1 MIALLQI
8 ATGTGLLISGIISG
22 LAALGGGAAA
32 LYSRKKTEERQN
44 QYNLDAEKRQQKYMD
59 DANEYNSPVEQMNR
73 FREAGLNPYL
83 VDDPGNQ
90 GEVNSA
96 ITNTALD
103 RSDIILDNAQQIGD
117 TATSTGQAFQS
128 ALLEEKKYQL
138 DVAKLDAQKA
148 QFEEQMNFHRS
159 RFDYDQSRDQID
171 DAYRTARNQVNDTY
185 NQSIFELR
193 QKELTFEQEKEERRK
208 LESDRDYN
216 LKLAADG
223 RDAAL
228 HDLQVEYFQTRNNYN
243 NDAYKFFKDWELP
256 NKEAQAKIEKLVYSM
271 SDEEQKE
278 FVKCAK
284 ETLRLKTLQTSNKIS
299 YEEYLR
305 DARKLWDDT
314 ADSLFKTKHARY
326 LRGEGLSVNPYNQL
340 SGGQNVW
347 MQAAEDMMKFAK

>member
-32 LYSRKKTEERQN
+32 LYSRKKSEERQN
-44 QYNLDAEKRQQKYMD
+44 QYNLDAEKRQQGYID

-73 FREAGLNPYL
+73 FRQAGLNPYL

-103 RSDIILDNAQQIGD
+103 RSDIVQNTANQIGE
-117 TATSTGQAFQS
+117 TATKTGQAFQS

-148 QFEEQMNFHRS
+148 QFESQMEFNKS
-159 RFDYDQSRDQID
+159 RFNYDQSRDQIN
-171 DAYRTARNQVNDTY
+171 DAYRAARDQINDTY
-185 NQSIFELR
+185 NQSLLELK
-193 QKELTFEQEKEERRK
+193 QKGLTFEQEKEERRK

-223 RDAAL
+223 RDAEL
-228 HDLQVEYFQTRNNYN
+228 HGLQVEYFQTRNNYN
-243 NDAYKFFKDWELP
+243 NDAYDFFKNYELP
-256 NKEAQAKIEKLVYSM
+256 NKQLSARLQRLTLDLDEDTQKLIVDNLKQS
-271 SDEEQKE
+271 
-278 FVKCAK
+278 
-284 ETLRLKTLQTSNKIS
+284 LRLKNQVMRNEITQQG
-299 YEEYLR
+299 YEAGLR
-305 DARKLWDDT
+305 ALWDLSNRGVSRFRNGNLFMNNPFEEARGT
-314 ADSLFKTKHARY
+314 KSDSWQQISKIALEMFK
-326 LRGEGLSVNPYNQL
+326 
-340 SGGQNVW
+340 
-347 MQAAEDMMKFAK
+347 